1 MSSVINT
8 NIFSLIAQNNL
19 NNSQSSLQTSI
30 TRLSSGLRINSAAD
44 DPAGLAI
51 ADRMTAQINGTTQAQ
66 SNASDAIS
74 LVQTAGGALQQIT
87 NNLQNIRTLAV
98 EATNATNSSSDRAA
112 LNQQVQQDIAEV
124 NRLATQT
131 TFNGLHVLDGS
142 LGVTSFQVGANA
154 GQSISVDLSAGVQS
168 SQIGG
173 IAQSGPVNL
182 SAYIKP
188 AGLTLSSG
196 QLTIGGKSI
205 TGTFADANG
214 LAAAINTAGITGL
227 TATVNGSGQIA
238 LANSSASAIAVTGTQ
253 AGTLIGASSI
263 AAGTSGVG
271 TGSVALTSGST
282 SAAITINGTTVLAA
296 GTPYTSAADLATKI
310 QTGLNAAL
318 GASTGLTVTAN
329 GTNNIVFT
337 NSSSTAYSV
346 VGSDINAGTL
356 SVAAATPT
364 TVTSTGVAAA
374 MAAKSLTLAAGD
386 LSIQVGSN
394 SPLSITGTFSSVQSL
409 ADAINSASVDGLN
422 ATVSTDGNSLSM
434 TAQGTLTVSGAQAT
448 TLGLAGTSAVSG
460 SLVSADVLTTSSA
473 QTTIARIDAAI
484 SSVDAL
490 QSTMGA
496 MQNRFQSAISS
507 LSTSAQNLTSARSG
521 VEDTNY
527 AAETA
532 NLTRSNILQQAGI
545 SMLAQANA
553 MPQQVLKLLQ

>member
-154 GQSISVDLSAGVQS
+154 GQSISVDLSTGVQS

-188 AGLTLSSG
+188 TGITLTSG
-196 QLTIGGKSI
+196 QLSIGGKAI

-214 LAAAINTAGITGL
+214 LAAAINTAGVTGL

-238 LANSSASAIAVTGTQ
+238 LANSSASAIAITGTQ

-271 TGSVALTSGST
+271 TGSVALTSGT
-282 SAAITINGTTVLAA
+282 TAAAITVNGTTVLAA
-296 GTPYTSAADLATKI
+296 GTAYTSAANLATQI

-337 NSSSTAYSV
+337 NTSATAYSV
-346 VGSDINAGTL
+346 VGSDINSGTL

-374 MAAKSLTLAAGD
+374 VAAKSLTLASGD

-460 SLVSADVLTTSSA
+460 SLVSADVLTTSDA

-484 SSVDAL
+484 SSVDSL

-507 LSTSAQNLTSARSG
+507 LSTSSQNLTSARSG

-527 AAETA
+527 ASETA
-532 NLTRSNILQQAGI
+532 NLTRANILQQAGI

>member
-188 AGLTLSSG
+188 SGL
-196 QLTIGGKSI
+196 
-205 TGTFADANG
+205 
-214 LAAAINTAGITGL
+214 
-227 TATVNGSGQIA
+227 
-238 LANSSASAIAVTGTQ
+238 
-253 AGTLIGASSI
+253 
-263 AAGTSGVG
+263 
-271 TGSVALTSGST
+271 
-282 SAAITINGTTVLAA
+282 
-296 GTPYTSAADLATKI
+296 
-310 QTGLNAAL
+310 
-318 GASTGLTVTAN
+318 
-329 GTNNIVFT
+329 
-337 NSSSTAYSV
+337 
-346 VGSDINAGTL
+346 
-356 SVAAATPT
+356 
-364 TVTSTGVAAA
+364 
-374 MAAKSLTLAAGD
+374 
-386 LSIQVGSN
+386 
-394 SPLSITGTFSSVQSL
+394 
-409 ADAINSASVDGLN
+409 
-422 ATVSTDGNSLSM
+422 
-434 TAQGTLTVSGAQAT
+434 
-448 TLGLAGTSAVSG
+448 
-460 SLVSADVLTTSSA
+460 
-473 QTTIARIDAAI
+473 
-484 SSVDAL
+484 
-490 QSTMGA
+490 
-496 MQNRFQSAISS
+496 
-507 LSTSAQNLTSARSG
+507 
-521 VEDTNY
+521 
-527 AAETA
+527 
-532 NLTRSNILQQAGI
+532 
-545 SMLAQANA
+545 
-553 MPQQVLKLLQ
+553 

>member
-296 GTPYTSAADLATKI
+296 GTAYTSAADLATKI

-374 MAAKSLTLAAGD
+374 MAAKSLTLATGD